1 MKATKRFATA
11 AKYGA
16 DVTGTHRDAFLLDID
31 PATPI
36 PEDAALLKIVDFRF
50 TATNPCIEV
59 GSDVNGFE
67 EKGTRVPML
76 GNGFL
81 TLRIAMSL
89 SPDPDDW
96 MSTGALPLEIRN
108 GRAVIDMPF
117 CEEGSSLPAALFMKA
132 VLTDRFRTPH
142 PLEA

>member
-16 DVTGTHRDAFLLDID
+16 DVTGTHRGAFLLDIA

-36 PEDAALLKIVDFRF
+36 PEDAALLKVVDFRF
-50 TATNPCIEV
+50 TAANLYIEV
-59 GSDVNGFE
+59 GSDVTEFE
-67 EKGTRVPML
+67 EKGTRVPMP

-81 TLRIAMSL
+81 SLRIAMSL
-89 SPDPDDW
+89 S
-96 MSTGALPLEIRN
+96 TGALPPEIRN

-117 CEEGSSLPAALFMKA
+117 GEECSSLPSSLFMEA
-132 VLTDRFRTPH
+132 VLTDRFQTHIR
-142 PLEA
+142 